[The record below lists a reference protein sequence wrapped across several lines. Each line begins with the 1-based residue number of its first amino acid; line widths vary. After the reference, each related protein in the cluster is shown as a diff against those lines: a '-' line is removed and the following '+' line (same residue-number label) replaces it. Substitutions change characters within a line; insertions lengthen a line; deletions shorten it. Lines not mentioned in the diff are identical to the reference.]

1 MMTDVDVLARLKQR
15 MSRDADSV
23 PVTLNVPPAVFE
35 QLAGIASERGF
46 VDAHTLLR
54 YYVMQGIRADLHARE
69 VEDERTACPT
79 LPGMR
84 KGEAG

>member
-15 MSRDADSV
+15 MLRDADGV
-23 PVTLNVPPAVFE
+23 PVTLTVPPSVFQ
-35 QLAGIASERGF
+35 QLSEIARERGF

-54 YYVMQGIRADLHARE
+54 YYVTQGIRADVHARE
-69 VEDERTACPT
+69 VQEERTACPT

-84 KGEAG
+84 KLEMG

>member
-1 MMTDVDVLARLKQR
+1 MISEPDVLARLKQR
-15 MSRDADSV
+15 MTRDADSV
-23 PVTLNVPPAVFE
+23 PVTLNVPPSVFQ
-35 QLAGIASERGF
+35 QLAEIARERGF

-54 YYVMQGIRADLHARE
+54 YYVTQGMRADLHARE

-84 KGEAG
+84 KLETG